1 MIVTAMIVL
10 VTSTISDTTIMV
22 CDQGGKAERKS
33 CESECGFLIPYII
46 LQFLGIFMT
55 FLATMPSVVASLRAV
70 HPEERSLALGLQSMI
85 LRFSLLD
92 A

>member
-10 VTSTISDTTIMV
+10 APSPTPPSWC